1 MVMAHDAPTGR
12 APAAA
17 PGMAP
22 FFRAVARVEEVV
34 EQETECLRLQRGA
47 DLDDFNQRKSLGMLE
62 LSRAMR
68 ALDRSGQEEV
78 IAGRLRALRARL
90 EENRAA
96 LEVHLRAAQELSEII
111 AGAIQDAQSD
121 GTYSSSPGS
130 MGRAR

>member
-1 MVMAHDAPTGR
+1 MAYDVPTGH
-12 APAAA
+12 APATA
-17 PGMAP
+17 PGMAA

-34 EQETECLRLQRGA
+34 DQETECLRLRRGA

-68 ALDRSGQEEV
+68 ALDRSGQDEV
-78 IAGRLRALRARL
+78 IAARLRALRARL

-96 LEVHLRAAQELSEII
+96 LGVHLRAAQEISEII

-121 GTYSSSPGS
+121 GTYSVAIGS
-130 MGRAR
+130 TGRAR